1 MFNEILQKINIREI
15 IFLSFFVRIA
25 SLILYPSKVLPD
37 TYTYLKIG
45 EEIFSGKINKTLVSN
60 VLYKSN
66 ANYKGRKAKTK
77 QKRMRFSNFQ
87 KSIIFPLKNPSKE
100 FPTIDDDEPASPVP

>member
-45 EEIFSGKINKTLVSN
+45 EEIFSGKNRQAPKCPHRVRE
-60 VLYKSN
+60 VVAPQY
-66 ANYKGRKAKTK
+66 
-77 QKRMRFSNFQ
+77 
-87 KSIIFPLKNPSKE
+87 E
-100 FPTIDDDEPASPVP
+100 WC